1 LPALYEDVAK
11 LVGIEGPTQKVI
23 DLLNRGEGVQKE
35 KLMVVSI
42 VGVGG
47 LGKTTIANS
56 VYERLGG
63 QFQCQAFVSVSLRPN
78 LKQILCSI
86 LRQVS
91 EDTCTNAGEKDPDEL
106 IKSNRKFLV
115 KKRYMPS
122 MTLLH
127 L

>member
-1 LPALYEDVAK
+1 
-11 LVGIEGPTQKVI
+11 
-23 DLLNRGEGVQKE
+23 VQKE

-106 IKSNRKFLV
+106 IKSIRKFLV